1 MDMVDDQ
8 IISRGI
14 KDLAVIK
21 AMRSVKRELFVKQ
34 ELQSKAYQDSPLPIG
49 WGQTISQP
57 YIVAYMT
64 EALFLKKSDRVLE
77 VGTGSG
83 YQTAILSKIV
93 EKVYSVEIIS
103 ELVEYSTS
111 NLQKAKCFNI
121 CIKHGDGYKGWV
133 EESPF
138 DGILVTAA
146 APKIPNPLIEQLS
159 PDNGRMIIPIG
170 EEFGYQEL
178 VRLNRFGDDVTI
190 QRLLPVRFVPFVSNK
205 FT

>member
-8 IISRGI
+8 IIRRGI
-14 KDLAVIK
+14 KNIAVIE
-21 AMRSVKRELFVKQ
+21 AMRSVKRELFVAENLKN
-34 ELQSKAYQDSPLPIG
+34 KAYQDSPLPIG

-64 EALFLKKSDRVLE
+64 EELFLKKSDRVLE

-83 YQTAILSKIV
+83 YQTAILSKV
-93 EKVYSVEIIS
+93 VDKVYSIETIS
-103 ELVEYSTS
+103 ELVEFSRS
-111 NLQKAKCFNI
+111 NLQKAECFNI
-121 CIKHGDGYKGWV
+121 EIKHGDGYKGW
-133 EESPF
+133 EEKSPF
-138 DGILVTAA
+138 DGIIVTAA
-146 APKIPNPLIEQLS
+146 APKIPDPLIEQLS
-159 PDNGRMIIPIG
+159 PENGRMIIPVG

-178 VRLNRFGDDVTI
+178 VRINRFRDNITI